1 MFRAFRCLVFIFFLC
16 CSSLLYAHPHVFIDT
31 KITVRFDD
39 KGITGFQITW
49 LFDEMFSS
57 MIIGDFDEN
66 RDGTFSKREI
76 ENIRE
81 GAFSNLKNFH
91 YFTYISVNEKGCSF
105 SSVTEFTAAIHGER
119 LIYRFFIPCII
130 SLGGEEKM
138 VKVAA
143 YDETFYCDIAFAET
157 DPVSLQNSN
166 GYTVRYEIVQNKNN
180 PIYGGQV
187 FPFETRFYIR
197 K

>member
-1 MFRAFRCLVFIFFLC
+1 
-16 CSSLLYAHPHVFIDT
+16 
-31 KITVRFDD
+31 
-39 KGITGFQITW
+39 
-49 LFDEMFSS
+49 

-91 YFTYISVNEKGCSF
+91 YFTYISVNGKDCSF
-105 SSVTEFTAAIHGER
+105 SSVTEFTAAIHVER
-119 LIYRFFIPCII
+119 LIYRFLIPCRI
-130 SLGGEEKM
+130 SLDRGEKM

-143 YDETFYCDIAFAET
+143 YDETFYCEIAFSEK
-157 DPVSLQNSN
+157 DPVLLQNSDS
-166 GYTVRYEIVQNKNN
+166 YTVRYEIVQNKKN

-187 FPFETRFYIR
+187 FPFEIRFYIR

>member
-1 MFRAFRCLVFIFFLC
+1 MLRIFGYLIFLFFLC

-31 KITVRFDD
+31 KVTVRFDD
-39 KGITGFQITW
+39 KGIVGFQIAW

-91 YFTYISVNEKGCSF
+91 YFTYISVNEKDCCF
-105 SSVTEFTAAIHGER
+105 SSVTEFTAAITGEK
-119 LIYRFFIPCII
+119 LIYRFFIPCRIP
-130 SLGGEEKM
+130 LEGGEKA

-143 YDETFYCDIAFAET
+143 YDESFYCDIAFAEK
-157 DPVSLQNSN
+157 DPVSFQNSE
-166 GYTVRYEIVQNKNN
+166 GYTVRYEIVQNKKN
-180 PIYGGQV
+180 PIYYGQV
-187 FPFETRFYIR
+187 FPFETRLYIR

>member
-1 MFRAFRCLVFIFFLC
+1 MFRASGYLIFLFLLC

-31 KITVRFDD
+31 TVTVRFDD
-39 KGITGFQITW
+39 KGIVGFQITW

-57 MIIGDFDEN
+57 MIIGDFEEN

-91 YFTYISVNEKGCSF
+91 YFTYISVNGKDCSF

-119 LIYRFFIPCII
+119 LIYQFFIPCRI
-130 SLGGEEKM
+130 SLEEGEKT

-143 YDETFYCDIAFAET
+143 YDETFYCDIAFADN
-157 DPVSLQNSN
+157 DPVSLQNSE
-166 GYTVRYEIVQNKNN
+166 GYTVRYEIVQNKKN
-180 PIYGGQV
+180 PIYYGQV
-187 FPFETRFYIR
+187 FPFETRLYIR